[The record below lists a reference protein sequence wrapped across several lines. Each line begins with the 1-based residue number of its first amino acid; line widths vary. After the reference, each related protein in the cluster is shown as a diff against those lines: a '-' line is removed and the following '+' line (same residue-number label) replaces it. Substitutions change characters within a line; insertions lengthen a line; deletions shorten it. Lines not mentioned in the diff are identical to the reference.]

1 MAYYFPLIFDLSLVK
16 RGHSRERIYNTMKL
30 PSAFLVVVVAL
41 GWTSASWTEAWSGCG
56 PGGGY
61 SVMIRPGGRLET
73 RTILSPELIP
83 RRRHRHRHREHP
95 RELLRRQ
102 QQKQLELWDRSSN
115 PTIQLVQYQIRDTDL
130 EFMVALDVPGV
141 LAEDIDVALENDSQ
155 VLAISGEREKLGEHG
170 STYRVPFAQ
179 KFFLEDETIDI
190 DKFSASLKNGV
201 LVVTAPKRV
210 SERTRKIPVVSEE
223 EEEQFIGDASSSSVS
238 NVSLKQ
244 DQENLEDTND
254 GIAPNDS
261 TISDEDPID
270 K

>member
-1 MAYYFPLIFDLSLVK
+1 
-16 RGHSRERIYNTMKL
+16 MKL
-30 PSAFLVVVVAL
+30 SSAFLVVVVAH
-41 GWTSASWTEAWSGCG
+41 GWTSVSWTEAWSGCG

-61 SVMIRPGGRLET
+61 SVMIRPGVRMET
-73 RTILSPELIP
+73 RTILPPELIP
-83 RRRHRHRHREHP
+83 RRRHRHREHP
-95 RELLRRQ
+95 RELLRRQQ

-223 EEEQFIGDASSSSVS
+223 EEQFIGDTSSSSSSVS
-238 NVSLKQ
+238 NISLEQ
-244 DQENLEDTND
+244 DQETLEGTND
-254 GIAPNDS
+254 GIAPSDS
-261 TISDEDPID
+261 TISDEDAIN